1 MATDIRV
8 GIVGASGHFGYALAD
23 TGKLSARI
31 VAAAP
36 GGADEDVSRVVT
48 AARDRGHEIR
58 EYDDCRAMLDGAD
71 LAAVVVNPAYFRHA
85 EVTCAALARGIAV
98 MCEKPLA
105 LTTDDLAAVRE
116 AQQTSNAALG
126 MMLPYR
132 YDARFHTAQQLVAAG
147 RLGAPV
153 TGYAQKSYKLGTR
166 PDFYRRRETF
176 GGIVPWVGIHA
187 IDWFQYVSGLEYLA
201 VTGTS
206 RQGAVPG
213 YPELEDHA
221 VCVFRCCGEASAVM
235 SFDYRRPP
243 AAATH
248 GDDRLRLVCEEGV
261 LEIRGDGPLEVI
273 DDAEGQR
280 VVESQSPPVGLFE
293 DFLRAVSDPEHEPL
307 LPAGDAIRATEI
319 ALVARD
325 AVDRREWTSI
335 SE

>member
-23 TGKLSARI
+23 PGDVHAEI
-31 VAAAP
+31 VAVAP
-36 GGADEDVSRVVT
+36 GGEDEDVSRVVA
-48 AARDRGHEIR
+48 AARDRGHDIR
-58 EYDDCRAMLDGAD
+58 KYDDYRAMLDGAD
-71 LAAVVVNPAYFRHA
+71 LSAVAINPAYFRHA
-85 EVTCAALARGIAV
+85 EITCAALVRGIAV

-105 LTTDDLAAVRE
+105 LTADDLAAVRE
-116 AQQTSNAALG
+116 TWEVSNAALG

-132 YDARFHTAQQLVAAG
+132 YDARFCAARGLVASG

-187 IDWFQYVSGLEYLA
+187 IDWFQYASGLDYLA

-206 RQGAVPG
+206 RQGAVPD

-221 VCVFRCCGEASAVM
+221 VCVFRCSGEASAVM
-235 SFDYRRPP
+235 SFDYRRP
-243 AAATH
+243 AAAETH

-273 DDAEGQR
+273 DVDGQR
-280 VVESQSPPVGLFE
+280 VIEPQSPPAGLFE
-293 DFLRAVSDPEHEPL
+293 DFLRAVSEPDHRPL
-307 LPAGDAIRATEI
+307 LPGGEAIRATEI
-319 ALVARD
+319 ALIARD
-325 AVDRREWTSI
+325 AVDRREWISI
-335 SE
+335 NE